1 MIISI
6 LEDDIDLANLMQ
18 EWLTQAGH
26 TCHFYRSGREFIK
39 GLPYINPHLVI
50 LDWNVPG
57 LSGLE
62 VMQWM
67 KASDFNKTP
76 IIFAT
81 TRSSMADLTQALG
94 DGADDY
100 VIKPLRQGELL
111 ARINSVSRPY
121 KINQEPIGHEPFKFD
136 GNRRTITI
144 DGTDVVVK
152 LTHKEFEVA
161 ETLFTYPNKVFSR
174 DMLLESIW
182 GQFTS
187 VSTRTIDT
195 HVSRVRVQLQLDGT
209 HGWEL
214 VSVYG
219 KGYKLSK
226 KTAA

>member
-6 LEDDIDLANLMQ
+6 LEDDKDLTDLMQ
-18 EWLTQAGH
+18 AWLITAGH
-26 TCHFYRSGREFIK
+26 QCHFYRSGREFIK
-39 GLPYINPHLVI
+39 SLPFTNPHLVI

-62 VMQWM
+62 VMRWM
-67 KASDFNKTP
+67 KASEFDNTP

-81 TRSSMADLTQALG
+81 TRSSVDDLTQALG

-100 VIKPLRQGELL
+100 VIKPLRQGELM
-111 ARINSVSRPY
+111 ARITAVSRPY
-121 KINQEPIGHEPFKFD
+121 KINQEPIDHKPFNFD
-136 GNRRTITI
+136 PHQNTVRI
-144 DGTDVVVK
+144 DGSDAVIK
-152 LTHKEFEVA
+152 LTHKEYEVA
-161 ETLFTYPNKVFSR
+161 QTLFTYPNKVFSR

-182 GQFTS
+182 GKFTA

-195 HVSRVRVQLQLDGT
+195 HISRVRVQLQLDGT

-214 VSVYG
+214 ISVYG

-226 KTAA
+226 K